1 MFNLDDITNE
11 NNEEYYV
18 KRLYIPD
25 HPFRMLVIGSS
36 GSEKTNALLNLI
48 REQDNDSLWTKFIRL
63 NGPKYQF

>member
-48 REQDNDSLWTKFIRL
+48 REQDNDSFMDKIYKT
-63 NGPKYQF
+63 

>member
-36 GSEKTNALLNLI
+36 GSEKTNALLN
-48 REQDNDSLWTKFIRL
+48 
-63 NGPKYQF
+63 